1 MRIYTSYFANLK
13 TLEEHGFYAVSIC
26 SKVPQFFEG
35 PNIESVAPSKSI
47 LYEYKNSQQ
56 TDADKEHYK
65 QRYIDEVLCIY
76 RFHPEYLINL
86 LAYFSSENNNSDVVL
101 LCYERP
107 EDFCH
112 RHILAEWLNERIPG
126 LNIEEYPIYA
136 ESAAKK
142 KTKQKEPDIIL
153 NTLF

>member
-13 TLEEHGFYAVSIC
+13 TLEENGLYAVSIC
-26 SKVPQFFEG
+26 SKVPSFFEG

-47 LYEYKNSQQ
+47 LYEYKNSAQ
-56 TDADKEHYK
+56 TDADRERYK

-86 LAYFSSENNNSDVVL
+86 LSYFSSENNGSDVVL

-112 RHILAEWLNERIPG
+112 RHILAEWFNERIPN
-126 LNIEEYPIYA
+126 LNIEEYPVY
-136 ESAAKK
+136 STPKPK
-142 KTKQKEPDIIL
+142 KTKEKEPDTIL